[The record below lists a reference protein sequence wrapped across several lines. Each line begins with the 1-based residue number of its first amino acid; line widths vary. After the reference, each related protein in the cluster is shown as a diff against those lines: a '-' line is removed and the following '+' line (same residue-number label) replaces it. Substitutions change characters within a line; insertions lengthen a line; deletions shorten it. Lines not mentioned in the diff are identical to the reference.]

1 MKYLLIRADDVGY
14 SYAVDLG
21 IERSVREGLVRSVGL
36 GDEHA

>member
-21 IERSVREGLVRSVGL
+21 IVKRNFEEAANEAGADWRWE
-36 GDEHA
+36 